1 MTNAKHIRPSSFVLG
16 QRFSMQT
23 SNRKNLII
31 LFFVLVVVM
40 LGFGIAMPV
49 FPFLITRL
57 GGSGDEFGVLIA
69 VYSVMQLVF
78 APVWGSISDRVGR
91 KPVLV
96 IGMFGTGL
104 ALLMIGL
111 ATELWMLFIARVLSG
126 LLASAMLPTTMAYIG
141 DSTSDEDRGGGI
153 GQLGA
158 AAGLGVILGPGIG
171 GWLAGDS
178 LTLPFFLAAGLSF
191 AALIL
196 IALLLPES
204 LSPEARKREGKVS
217 VVDVGELWRALFSPI
232 GILLVIAFIVSFG
245 AVNFQAI
252 FGLYALKKFNF
263 DPGQVGTVLVI
274 VGLTG
279 AIVQGVMTG
288 PVTKRWGE
296 AAVIKVSFLTNALGF
311 LVLLAANSY
320 ATVLLTTGV
329 YILSHALLRPSV
341 QALTSKRAALGQ
353 GAAMGLNNSF
363 MSLGQIAG
371 PLWAGFV
378 FDINVDLPYLSGAV
392 IMLVGFLIALL
403 SANNANSANNR
414 KN

>member
-1 MTNAKHIRPSSFVLG
+1 MEN
-16 QRFSMQT
+16 MQT

-31 LFFVLVVVM
+31 LFFTLVVVM
-40 LGFGIAMPV
+40 LGFGMAMPV
-49 FPFLITRL
+49 FPFLITRF
-57 GGSGDEFGVLIA
+57 GGSGDEFGWLIA
-69 VYSVMQLVF
+69 IYSVMQLVF

-104 ALLMIGL
+104 SLLLTGL

-141 DSTSDEDRGGGI
+141 DSTSEQDRGGGI

-158 AAGLGVILGPGIG
+158 AAGLGIILGPGIG

-178 LTLPFFLAAGLSF
+178 LVLPFFIAAGLS
-191 AALIL
+191 LVSL
-196 IALLLPES
+196 VLVALLLPES
-204 LSPEARKREGKVS
+204 LALEAHQREGKVS
-217 VVDVGELWRALFSPI
+217 LVNIGELWRALFSPI
-232 GILLVIAFIVSFG
+232 GILLIAAFIVSFG
-245 AVNFQAI
+245 AINFQAI

-263 DPGQVGTVLVI
+263 DPGQVGTVLVV
-274 VGLTG
+274 VGLVG

-296 AAVIKVSFLTNALGF
+296 AAVIKVSFLTNAIGF
-311 LVLLAANSY
+311 LVLLLANSY
-320 ATVLLTTGV
+320 PTVLLTTGV
-329 YILSHALLRPSV
+329 YTLSHALLRPAV

-363 MSLGQIAG
+363 ISLGQIAG
-371 PLWAGFV
+371 PIWAGYV
-378 FDINVDLPYLSGAV
+378 FDINVDLPYVSGAA
-392 IMLVGFLIALL
+392 IMFIGFLISRVTV
-403 SANNANSANNR
+403 SASRQEIANVPSR
-414 KN
+414 